1 MNNSFTYYGYHITSS
16 TDYHHHHYHH
26 RKHDQKYY
34 IYSAM
39 LLSDER
45 VEDGLEIKFDH
56 KVYFILS
63 SLDSVNTS
71 ESVFLHVTLSFFI
84 MLISY

>member
-1 MNNSFTYYGYHITSS
+1 MWLSHHIIDRLLSS
-16 TDYHHHHYHH
+16 SSSSSQTWS
-26 RKHDQKYY
+26 KYY

-56 KVYFILS
+56 KVYYTLS

-71 ESVFLHVTLSFFI
+71 ESVF
-84 MLISY
+84 